1 MSTAELQPTPIH
13 ATMTHAPK
21 LPWGSLLLFAVL
33 SLVDLSFT
41 FILLSYSGGK
51 IYESNPF
58 ADAWLAT
65 YGWAGLIVYKVMG
78 LLLVAVVASFISLR
92 QPQTGKRL
100 LTFAILALAAVTL
113 YSYYLFVNTL

>member
-1 MSTAELQPTPIH
+1 
-13 ATMTHAPK
+13 MTHAPK